1 MPTKDELLSEF
12 KNSLKH
18 CLGVLESAMTD
29 PMQFERL
36 KELVP
41 KLNFTGRDSD
51 GLPGPSRE
59 EYMEPLLNAYYFAR
73 YGLSYAFEYSVIYD
87 AILRDIAQSDDPS
100 EINVASFGCGSMI
113 DAWALAYSKMKLSE
127 TTHIPT
133 MREIGLSYRGF
144 DGAAWEVYFAGAKSV
159 EYDANGNST
168 GRPARVNECFVTY
181 DDSGNKVMNMPW
193 INGFTAAGEGVD
205 IAEVFTDPQY
215 QSVIGD
221 CNILFFPKILNE
233 LSAKKL
239 EAIISGIR
247 EMAEKG
253 CFKKK
258 EIYIAISHSYN
269 ALHNGHALRCAGR
282 MIEVLN
288 YHNEYSISGNIL
300 ERSPLYSTNF
310 GIRGFELSPGV
321 NSEGEADKAYEFH
334 KFVDDYGKHSSYID
348 VLDYAFGGQIKRDI
362 TAFDADR
369 LEDKDIPGYKRMIS
383 RATHIAMLIIKLT
396 KVS

>member
-12 KNSLKH
+12 KNTLKH
-18 CLGVLESAMTD
+18 CLVVLESAMTD

-59 EYMEPLLNAYYFAR
+59 EYMEPLLNAYYFTR
-73 YGLSYAFEYSVIYD
+73 YGLSYAFEYSLIYE

-133 MREIGLSYRGF
+133 MREIGLNYRGF

-159 EYDANGNST
+159 EYDSTGNPT
-168 GRPARVNECFVTY
+168 GRPARVNECFVT
-181 DDSGNKVMNMPW
+181 DDGSGNMVMNMPW
-193 INGFTAAGEGVD
+193 INGFTAAGEGID

-215 QSVIGD
+215 QSIIGD
-221 CNILFFPKILNE
+221 CNVLFFPKILNE
-233 LSAKKL
+233 LSSDKL
-239 EAIISGIR
+239 EAILSGIR
-247 EMAEKG
+247 EMARKG
-253 CFKKK
+253 CFKRK

-269 ALHNGHALRCAGR
+269 DLYNRNAALIAGR
-282 MIEVLN
+282 LCDALN
-288 YHNEYSISGNIL
+288 CNDEYSVSGDIL
-300 ERSPLYSTNF
+300 ERSSLYHRIF
-310 GIRGFELSPGV
+310 GIRGYELSSAV
-321 NSEGEADKAYEFH
+321 ESNDEQCKAYEFH
-334 KFVDDYGKHSSYID
+334 KFDGDYGKYSSYIND
-348 VLDYAFGGQIKRDI
+348 LDYAFGGQIKRDI

-383 RATHIAMLIIKLT
+383 RATHIAMQVIQLT
-396 KVS
+396 KR